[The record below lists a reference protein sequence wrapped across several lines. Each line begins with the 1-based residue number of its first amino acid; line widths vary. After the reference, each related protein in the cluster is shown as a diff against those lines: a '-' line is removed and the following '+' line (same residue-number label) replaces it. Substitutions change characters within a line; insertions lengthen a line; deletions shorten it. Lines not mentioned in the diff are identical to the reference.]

1 MKFLIQGHQ
10 DMQVNSGNEVA
21 NEGLDVYSLI
31 FTIWRQKIVIL
42 CFAALGV
49 AMAAAYA
56 FVAQPIYEARSFITP
71 PTQNDIQSL
80 NKGRA
85 TLNLAPLTVKDVYS
99 VFLKNLQAE
108 SLRREFFDRT
118 YLPAQGQSDD
128 PKGKFYEKLNKDL
141 TIAPVGKDVNERF
154 KIVLQ
159 DPDARRAQQWVD
171 QYIARAQELSLQ
183 EINKNLAGEFDVA
196 VQDFNQKISVLRD
209 EGERARQDS
218 LAKLREALIVAKA
231 IGLEK
236 PPIVSGNPNQSI
248 NIAGNMGGELTY
260 MRGTKALE
268 AEIANLQVRKS
279 DDPFIKKLRGFEAN
293 YNFYKQLSQQFRK
306 VNTFRMDGDVELS
319 GEPVKPKTAL
329 IVLGGLIVG
338 IMLGIIVVLLR
349 NALLIN
355 RKELAGQNFRVDR

>member
-1 MKFLIQGHQ
+1 
-10 DMQVNSGNEVA
+10 MQVNSRNEVA
-21 NEGLDVYSLI
+21 DEGLDVYALVS
-31 FTIWRQKIVIL
+31 TILRQKIMIL
-42 CFAALGV
+42 CFAVLGV
-49 AMAAAYA
+49 AIAAAYA

-85 TLNLAPLTVKDVYS
+85 ALKLPPLTVKDVYS

-108 SLRREFFDRT
+108 SLRREFFDTT
-118 YLPAQGQSDD
+118 YLSAQGQSDD
-128 PKGKFYEKLNKDL
+128 PNGKFYERLSKDL
-141 TIAPVGKDVNERF
+141 TIMPVGKEVNDRF
-154 KIVLQ
+154 KVVMQ

-196 VQDFNQKISVLRD
+196 AQDFNQKVSVLRD

-236 PPIVSGNPNQSI
+236 PPIVSGNPNQSL
-248 NIAGNMGGELTY
+248 NIAGNMDGELTY

-306 VNTFRMDGDVELS
+306 VNTFRMDGDVEIS

-338 IMLGIIVVLLR
+338 IMLGIIVALLR

-355 RKELAGQNFRVDR
+355 RKDLAG